1 MYPHV
6 VCIYTTSL
14 RGGFKPG
21 TRCVVFPTEEQEY
34 YHVQIKT
41 NNLHPPTSRG
51 IPEIDRFSDKCPFP
65 NREFQLPCVCLSMW
79 NHLSA
84 TRALESFSPRCAS
97 SSSSSSSELWP
108 CQTVT
113 AVDIYCFFG
122 LCQKQYPT

>member
-14 RGGFKPG
+14 R
-21 TRCVVFPTEEQEY
+21 VVSNQEQDVLY
-34 YHVQIKT
+34 SQQKNKSTIMYKSRQIT
-41 NNLHPPTSRG
+41 CTPHFTWNSRNRSVFRQG
-51 IPEIDRFSDKCPFP
+51 AFP